1 MTVFIIVLTLINIGL
16 WLVFLLRFKRLFST
30 DKIIEKTK
38 ARINEI
44 EKQINTVTDRNLY
57 IAKETTK
64 NIETMLNDVDRKM
77 ELFREATQRLRSM
90 IREADKI
97 NRLSNQSLS
106 LHQDFS
112 KIAKVNSAKKT
123 EQIDKDAV
131 YSANVQGDLFT
142 SNENTSILKDETKIT
157 PDGTAYK
164 EVPLIHTNV
173 LDDIPIFNNEESY
186 VESKRKI
193 SEKKVKEKYLE
204 GLTVEQI
211 ATELKCS
218 VVEVQFIIDML

>member
-38 ARINEI
+38 TRINEI

-112 KIAKVNSAKKT
+112 KIAKVNPAKK
-123 EQIDKDAV
+123 
-131 YSANVQGDLFT
+131 NRR
-142 SNENTSILKDETKIT
+142 N
-157 PDGTAYK
+157 
-164 EVPLIHTNV
+164 
-173 LDDIPIFNNEESY
+173 
-186 VESKRKI
+186 
-193 SEKKVKEKYLE
+193 
-204 GLTVEQI
+204 
-211 ATELKCS
+211 
-218 VVEVQFIIDML
+218 

>member
-16 WLVFLLRFKRLFST
+16 WLVFLLKFRRLFST

-38 ARINEI
+38 ARVNEI
-44 EKQINTVTDRNLY
+44 EKQINTITDRNLY
-57 IAKETTK
+57 IAKETK
-64 NIETMLNDVDRKM
+64 NNIETMLNDVDRKM
-77 ELFREATQRLRSM
+77 DLFKEATQRLRSM
-90 IREADKI
+90 ISEADKI

-112 KIAKVNSAKKT
+112 KISKPKSVKKVD
-123 EQIDKDAV
+123 QIDKDAV
-131 YSANVQGDLFT
+131 YSANIQGDLFI
-142 SNENTSILKDETKIT
+142 SNEKLSILKDETKIT

-173 LDDIPIFNNEESY
+173 LDDIPIFNSVESY
-186 VESKRKI
+186 VESKRKV

-204 GLTVEQI
+204 GLNVEQI
-211 ATELKCS
+211 AAELKCS

>member
-16 WLVFLLRFKRLFST
+16 WLVFLLKFRRLFST

-38 ARINEI
+38 ARVNEI
-44 EKQINTVTDRNLY
+44 EKQINTITDRNLY
-57 IAKETTK
+57 IAKETK
-64 NIETMLNDVDRKM
+64 NNIETMLNDVDRKM
-77 ELFREATQRLRSM
+77 DLFKEATQRLRSM
-90 IREADKI
+90 ISEADKI

-112 KIAKVNSAKKT
+112 KISKPKSVKKVD
-123 EQIDKDAV
+123 QIDKDAV
-131 YSANVQGDLFT
+131 YSANIQGDLFI
-142 SNENTSILKDETKIT
+142 SNEKLSILKDETKIT

-173 LDDIPIFNNEESY
+173 LDDIPIFNSVESY
-186 VESKRKI
+186 VESKRKV

-204 GLTVEQI
+204 GLNVEHI
-211 ATELKCS
+211 AAELKCS

>member
-16 WLVFLLRFKRLFST
+16 WLVFLLKFRRLFST

-38 ARINEI
+38 ARVNEI
-44 EKQINTVTDRNLY
+44 EKQINTITDRNLY
-57 IAKETTK
+57 IAKETK
-64 NIETMLNDVDRKM
+64 NNIETMLNDVDRKM
-77 ELFREATQRLRSM
+77 DLFKEATQRLRSM
-90 IREADKI
+90 ISEADKI

-112 KIAKVNSAKKT
+112 KISKPKSVKKVD
-123 EQIDKDAV
+123 QIDKDAV
-131 YSANVQGDLFT
+131 YSANVQGDLFI
-142 SNENTSILKDETKIT
+142 SNEKLSILKDETKIT

-186 VESKRKI
+186 VESKRKV

-204 GLTVEQI
+204 GLNVEQI
-211 ATELKCS
+211 AAELKCS

>member
-16 WLVFLLRFKRLFST
+16 WLVFLLKFRRLFST

-38 ARINEI
+38 ARVNEI
-44 EKQINTVTDRNLY
+44 EKQINTITDRNLY
-57 IAKETTK
+57 IAKETK
-64 NIETMLNDVDRKM
+64 NNIETMLNDVDRKM
-77 ELFREATQRLRSM
+77 DLFKEATQRLRSM
-90 IREADKI
+90 ISEADKI

-112 KIAKVNSAKKT
+112 KISKPKSVKKID
-123 EQIDKDAV
+123 QIDKDAV
-131 YSANVQGDLFT
+131 YSANIQGDLFI
-142 SNENTSILKDETKIT
+142 SNEKLSILKDETKIT

-173 LDDIPIFNNEESY
+173 LDDIPIFNSVESY
-186 VESKRKI
+186 VESKRKV

-204 GLTVEQI
+204 GLNVEQI
-211 ATELKCS
+211 AAELKCS